1 METDNNLFRDES
13 LKTESDWKYVLET
26 FGHIWFS
33 LDGIRWF
40 VFPEGPHKY
49 GFCRWEG
56 PEGRNVPEQE
66 FNSEEEFLNAKLFG
80 GRSILDRLD
89 EVLCYDP

>member
-1 METDNNLFRDES
+1 MKLR
-13 LKTESDWKYVLET
+13 KTESTQTEDGWVDLLESY
-26 FGHIWFS
+26 GHVWFS
-33 LDGIRWF
+33 LDGVLYF

-56 PEGRNVPEQE
+56 PEGPNVPERE

-80 GRSILDRLD
+80 GRSILERLD
-89 EVLCYDP
+89 DVLCYDP